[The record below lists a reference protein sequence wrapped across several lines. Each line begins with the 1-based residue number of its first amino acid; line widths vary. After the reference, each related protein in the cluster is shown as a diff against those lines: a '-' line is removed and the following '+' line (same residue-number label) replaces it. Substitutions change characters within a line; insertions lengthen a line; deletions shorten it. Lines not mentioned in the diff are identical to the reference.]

1 MAEVAVYHASVQVGD
16 SAKRLGSFTVRVSA
30 SSAKAYV
37 AAADAAARA
46 ATVIGILLD
55 DAFDLM
61 DIDAATGWKKYSV
74 ESSFISDAFAF
85 PASDAD
91 LYLSNKWKITYATT
105 NAGIPVVE
113 SIYMP
118 VRATDL
124 PMESNG
130 INLDLTTTAVDN
142 FIAALILP
150 GLSSFGTAIT
160 EVLEITVNDV

>member
-1 MAEVAVYHASVQVGD
+1 MAEIPVYFASVQVGD
-16 SAKRLGSFTVRVSA
+16 SAKHLGSFSVRVSA

-46 ATVIGILLD
+46 ATVIGIMLD

-61 DIDAATGWKKYSV
+61 DINPSTGWKKYSV

-85 PASDAD
+85 PAADAD
-91 LYLSNKWKITYATT
+91 LYLSNKWKITYSTT
-105 NAGIPVVE
+105 NAGIPAVE

-118 VRATDL
+118 CRATDL

-150 GLSSFGTAIT
+150 GLSSFGTAIN
-160 EVLEITVNDV
+160 EILEITVNDV